1 VHHLQQERTFLQQQ
15 FDTLRRESMS
25 PSFQPPQRQAV
36 VAAAAVGAPPPEDM
50 EIDEAPNSKRKRVA
64 APRTQQTAA
73 AATTTA
79 GFTFGASGSGAAKTS
94 AAVAA
99 APTGVT
105 PPPAAAV
112 VSPSGAG
119 PFSSE
124 RRVNMSGRA
133 TPTAAATTAALEVPQ
148 NLAKMTVQV
157 RGGRLTSALPKSKPA
172 WYSLHPRAVPG

>member
-1 VHHLQQERTFLQQQ
+1 
-15 FDTLRRESMS
+15 
-25 PSFQPPQRQAV
+25 
-36 VAAAAVGAPPPEDM
+36 M

-64 APRTQQTAA
+64 APRTQQTAT

-133 TPTAAATTAALEVPQ
+133 TPTTAATAAALEVPQ

-157 RGGRLTSALPKSKPA
+157 RGG
-172 WYSLHPRAVPG
+172 V